1 MTFSTLPGQADA
13 LTCDME
19 GVPVDASNLVIKVDN
34 GQQARST
41 KYTKSWSRRLVSL
54 PQSVADVGWFPD
66 TCLASLLL
74 HANFFLMLLLLHTG
88 PQPVS
93 QTHWLRAVLPSPLRK
108 KGATR

>member
-74 HANFFLMLLLLHTG
+74 HANFF
-88 PQPVS
+88 S
-93 QTHWLRAVLPSPLRK
+93 DASAAAYRPSTCFADTLAQSSSSK
-108 KGATR
+108 ST